1 MQKRCTNWND
11 GDSVLRAFQRKRQQ
25 DVPNEFKGS
34 KQALMNAMDAVGSL
48 SHSIFR
54 GASAE
59 LKRDREFTLHALKH
73 TSGIVLRDAAED
85 LKADRCF
92 VLECVNVQGGA
103 LNYCSYRGD
112 KEVVLAAVKNKGDT
126 LMYASTELQDDKE
139 VAMAAVANYG
149 TAIAHA
155 SARLQADAELAS
167 EAVKQ
172 NGDAFQYV
180 AKELKADKR
189 LAIAAVRNTCYAL
202 KFATA
207 KLKVR
212 AKGDSTR

>member
-1 MQKRCTNWND
+1 
-11 GDSVLRAFQRKRQQ
+11 
-25 DVPNEFKGS
+25 
-34 KQALMNAMDAVGSL
+34 
-48 SHSIFR
+48 
-54 GASAE
+54 
-59 LKRDREFTLHALKH
+59 
-73 TSGIVLRDAAED
+73 
-85 LKADRCF
+85 
-92 VLECVNVQGGA
+92 
-103 LNYCSYRGD
+103 
-112 KEVVLAAVKNKGDT
+112 
-126 LMYASTELQDDKE
+126 MYASTELQDDKE

-202 KFATA
+202 KFAAA
-207 KLKVR
+207 KLKGDPEVVLEAVAQNPRSFKLATKKMREGGLR
-212 AKGDSTR
+212 AFLLERLQAHEAFQVFLLASLAPTPSSSSVLQSSNDNAGSSAARPRTDHGPTGLTPALLNEQGPNFAILLKRSIAVFAGVPLGEEWVTVQRAHRSLRDGNW